1 MANRDLTPRTAG
13 YGSRTGGLS
22 PYYAGRD
29 PFAPF
34 RREMDRLFDDFFA
47 APEARSF
54 GATATGGGP
63 AEILPSLDVNETD
76 QAYIVRAELPGL
88 DQKDIQLELKD
99 NTLRLS
105 GEKRSERDESEGG
118 RRWSERSF
126 GRFERVIPF
135 PAEVDAERIEATC
148 ANGVLTVTLP
158 KNAQARDKTRRIEIK
173 PQGQGDGQGRADGG
187 QASGETRQ

>member
-1 MANRDLTPRTAG
+1 MANRELTPHNAG

-22 PYYAGRD
+22 AYYGGRD

-54 GATATGGGP
+54 GATAPGGGV
-63 AEILPSLDVNETD
+63 AEIMPSLDVDETD

-105 GEKRSERDESEGG
+105 GEKRSERNEAEGG

-135 PAEVDAERIEATC
+135 PAEVDAERVEATC
-148 ANGVLTVTLP
+148 ANGVLTITLP

-173 PQGQGDGQGRADGG
+173 PPAQGNGAGSEA
-187 QASGETRQ
+187 TRQ